1 MKLHIPFD
9 RNIEIR
15 DVMEDKVDKGFVL
28 VFSEEL
34 NERLGGQRLAELVRG
49 EAVLS
54 KHIVELLEN

>member
-1 MKLHIPFD
+1 
-9 RNIEIR
+9 
-15 DVMEDKVDKGFVL
+15 MENKVDKGFVL